1 MQSSM
6 GRRRIKTF
14 KEFWSQRSRQK
25 RLKLREAANQADAI
39 TELQYCVTAL
49 PRDLPQSE
57 KLARI
62 SELADTVTKI
72 PESDVFLFSLWI
84 GE

>member
-1 MQSSM
+1 MQSSI

-14 KEFWSQRSRQK
+14 KEFIGSQRSRQK
-25 RLKLREAANQADAI
+25 RLKLREAGNQVDA
-39 TELQYCVTAL
+39 TEIEYCVTAL

-62 SELADTVTKI
+62 AELADTITNI
-72 PESDVFLFSLWI
+72 PTSDVFCFSLLI
-84 GE
+84 G